1 MSVQQTLVASGRV
14 DIRFGKFEALPLNF
28 LPVILNSASRFG
40 KFEALPLNFLPVIY
54 LILRVVVVTL
64 AWNFPGNAFLQA
76 T

>member
-14 DIRFGKFEALPLNF
+14 DI
-28 LPVILNSASRFG
+28 RFG